1 MTGPLLTVP
10 EVADLL
16 GCSPKTVERIIAR
29 GDLPKVK
36 LSPRMV
42 RVRVRAEDVQRL
54 IDGHLETASVAGG
67 TGWAAGPTYPA
78 GLRWWDG
85 A

>member
-16 GCSPKTVERIIAR
+16 GCSPKSVERMMAR

-42 RVRVRAEDVQRL
+42 RVRSEDVQRL
-54 IDGHLETASVAGG
+54 IEGHLETSS
-67 TGWAAGPTYPA
+67 AAGTAWAKGPVYPA
-78 GLRWWDG
+78 GSRWWEG